1 MSVGTNIKKRR
12 YELRMSQQELADA
25 MGYKTRST
33 IAKIESGENDVSQKK
48 LQKFAEVLDTTV
60 EALVIGYAT
69 TYNNLS
75 PVTVNAVTHSGNKNV
90 AIILAGGKT
99 GKNSRNIPN
108 QFIDVHGKPIIVHC
122 LDVYQNHPSVDDI
135 YIVCLKGWETIMVDY
150 AKQFGISKLKGIV
163 LPGNSGIA
171 SLKGAFEQI
180 RANYSEEDVIIVQE
194 ATRPMITTETIS
206 KLLLACDEKGSATIC
221 HYMRD
226 YVQFDVSGSY
236 PEYIDRE
243 KIIAVQSPEAHRVAI
258 LDEVFALAE
267 KNNHPFNET
276 CCTMFMYNLG
286 YDINFIEGDINN
298 IKVEREE
305 DIVRFSALSKK
316 ITV

>member
-1 MSVGTNIKKRR
+1 
-12 YELRMSQQELADA
+12 MSQQELANA

-60 EALVIGYAT
+60 EMLITGYST
-69 TYNNLS
+69 TYNNIA
-75 PVTVNAVTHSGNKNV
+75 PVFSGTMGEKSNKTV

-122 LDVYQNHPSVDDI
+122 LDAYQNHPLVDDI
-135 YIVCLKGWETIMVDY
+135 YIVCLKGWEAIVSAY
-150 AKQFGISKLKGIV
+150 ANQFGITKLKGLV
-163 LPGNSGIA
+163 PAGKSGIS
-171 SLKGAFEQI
+171 SLYGAFNSIKE
-180 RANYSEEDVIIVQE
+180 NYSDDDIVIVQE
-194 ATRPMITTETIS
+194 ATRPMVTPETIS
-206 KLLLACDEKGSATIC
+206 KLLLACGDNGSATIC

-226 YVQFDVSGSY
+226 YVQFDVSGGY

-243 KIIAVQSPEAHRVAI
+243 KIIAVQSPEAHRVS
-258 LDEVFALAE
+258 LLQEVFDLAE

-276 CCTMFMYNLG
+276 CCTMLMYNLG

-298 IKVEREE
+298 IKIEREE
-305 DIVRFSALSKK
+305 DIVRFSALSKT
-316 ITV
+316 ITI